1 MGKTT
6 HGAYMYPGAPH
17 GEETEVV
24 TKLTLPLSCFN
35 IGVCHLTEMWPDEFF
50 RLLPTLNLSIISIS
64 DTPRCIEHQ
73 EAQLYLTLGVEK
85 VTKED

>member
-1 MGKTT
+1 
-6 HGAYMYPGAPH
+6 MYPGAPD

-24 TKLTLPLSCFN
+24 PKVTLPLSCFDT
-35 IGVCHLTEMWPDEFF
+35 GVSHLTERWPDESF
-50 RLLPTLNLSIISIS
+50 RLWPTLNLSIISIA
-64 DTPRCIEHQ
+64 DTPRCIGHQ